1 MKTVVIDGVT
11 YTKVSELARAH
22 QYTADYLGQ
31 LCRAGKIE
39 AELVGRA
46 WYASEASLLDHKA
59 GRYTVS
65 GESEI
70 TNNTKLKVH
79 SSDRKTAIPVHPR
92 LSKKTQKAI
101 ASVPAPAP
109 KQFYRHQ
116 RIDQSLYIPDD
127 TELVPQPRVQRME
140 ATDKPSTSFKIKVNP
155 AQSEKVKV
163 KNTSERRDFS
173 FTRVPTVALRGDL
186 KIADLD
192 EEDARTDFLVSETD
206 LYASVP
212 RKRIRPTVPGTKRLD
227 VQPLKSTEVI
237 SSLDSNEEEVVSPAP
252 VTNNA
257 ITFTP
262 AQVKVGRVRRSYL
275 VPLTFIGTL
284 VLVMM
289 LFGVDT
295 VLVTDGVS
303 ITENF
308 AFSTASIVTIFSHF
322 SQFLSTLF

>member
-59 GRYTVS
+59 GRYTVPIHKS
-65 GESEI
+65 GESDI
-70 TNNTKLKVH
+70 TSNVKLKVH
-79 SSDRKTAIPVHPR
+79 SSDRKTTIPVHPR
-92 LSKKTQKAI
+92 LSKKTHKALV
-101 ASVPAPAP
+101 SVPAPAP

-192 EEDARTDFLVSETD
+192 EDDARTDFLVSETD

-227 VQPLKSTEVI
+227 VTPIKTAEVVPDSVPDVASAVPIAPAEGEVI
-237 SSLDSNEEEVVSPAP
+237 N
-252 VTNNA
+252 
-257 ITFTP
+257 FTP
-262 AQVKVGRVRRSYL
+262 TQVKVVRVRRSYL
-275 VPLTFIGTL
+275 IPLTLISTL
-284 VLVMM
+284 VLAV
-289 LFGVDT
+289 LLLGVDT

-308 AFSTASIVTIFSHF
+308 AFSTASILTIFSHF
-322 SQFLSTLF
+322 